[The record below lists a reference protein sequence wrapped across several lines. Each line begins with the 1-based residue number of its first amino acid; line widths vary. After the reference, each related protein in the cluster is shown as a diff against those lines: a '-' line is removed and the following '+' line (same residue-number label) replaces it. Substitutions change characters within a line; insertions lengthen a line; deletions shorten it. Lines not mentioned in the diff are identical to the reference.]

1 VFSNKTSTLYN
12 RFALQIT
19 FLSMRYFYLIICLF
33 FSLKI
38 AAQVNADKHATQI
51 DSLVNASYKIGSQNV
66 VEALEFSKK
75 AANLLNENSP
85 NPQKIKVYK
94 SLGTFYYLSA
104 NFNLAIFNYQK
115 ALGYETENTLTKGQI
130 YYALGNCNFALGNL
144 PNALKLSLEAL
155 NVFESLNEK
164 NDLLNAYVSIANIYE
179 RQNSFSK
186 AIEFNLKAANIF
198 EQNKNIFRTLTIYE
212 NVGKIYALQKKYTL
226 AVNYYN
232 KALKIYQS
240 IGNKAG
246 EAITYQNLAKLYYN
260 QSNYKYALNYYQL
273 SYKIAKQANSEVLE
287 TSNLLGLGN
296 TELMLNNYGVA
307 EQKYKLALQ
316 KAKLL
321 NQRFELKEAYEGLA
335 IISKSKNNVFESKT
349 FSMLSTQL
357 KDSLFNDSI
366 LARVTNLQL
375 LYDKEKT
382 QQQVVLLKKNEEL
395 SNVQLIKERQ
405 IRKMLIAIVVLFV
418 LLTVVFLYFY
428 INNKR
433 ISSSLE
439 NQNKKLEIQT
449 EELGRLNTVK
459 DRFFSIISHDLR
471 NNMTTMK
478 LYFDLMGNIKYKPEN
493 TEELTKQIASS
504 VENNIDLLEN
514 LLVWASSQIK
524 GLPLKFESI
533 NIFELVNKNIA
544 LAASLAHQKHI
555 QLLNLCNQNDIAF
568 ADENTINLVMRNL
581 IVNAIKFTN
590 DVGEITIS
598 TKTENTVIKISIADN
613 GVGIEQEK
621 INELFTQHQN
631 PSTQGT
637 ANEKGTGLG
646 LMLCADFIKQNN
658 GTIYVNSEKG
668 KGSVFTFELPL
679 IG

>member
-1 VFSNKTSTLYN
+1 MK
-12 RFALQIT
+12 
-19 FLSMRYFYLIICLF
+19 YFYLFVCLLLSF
-33 FSLKI
+33 NLT
-38 AAQVNADKHATQI
+38 AQVNANNDIAHI
-51 DSLVNASYKIGSQNV
+51 DSLIVAAYKIGSQNV
-66 VEALEFSKK
+66 VEALEYSKK
-75 AANLLNENSP
+75 AANLLNENST
-85 NPQKIKVYK
+85 NFQKLKVYK

-104 NFNLAIFNYQK
+104 NFNFAIVNYEK
-115 ALGYETENTLTKGQI
+115 ALGFETENTITKGQI
-130 YYALGNCNFALGNL
+130 YYALGNCNFAQGNL
-144 PNALKLSLEAL
+144 PNALRLSLEAL
-155 NVFESLNEK
+155 KIFENLHEN

-198 EQNKNIFRTLTIYE
+198 EQNKNIFRTLTIFE
-212 NVGKIYALQKKYTL
+212 NVGKIYSLQKKYSL
-226 AVNYYN
+226 AINYYN

-260 QSNYKYALNYYQL
+260 QSYYKSALNYYQL

-307 EQKYKLALQ
+307 EQNYKLALQ

-321 NQRFELKEAYEGLA
+321 NQRFELKEAYEGLS

-349 FSMLSTQL
+349 FSLLSNQI

-366 LARVTNLQL
+366 LASVNNLQL

-382 QQQVVLLKKNEEL
+382 QQQVVLLKQNEEL
-395 SNVQLIKERQ
+395 SNIQLIKERQ
-405 IRKMLIAIVVLFV
+405 ISKMLIAIVILFV
-418 LLTVVFLYFY
+418 LLTVGFLYFY

-433 ISSSLE
+433 ISSSLKK
-439 NQNKKLEIQT
+439 QNKKLEIQT
-449 EELGRLNTVK
+449 EELGRLNNVK

-478 LYFDLMGNIKYKPEN
+478 LYFDLMSNKKYKPEN
-493 TEELTKQIASS
+493 TEELTKQISSS

-524 GLPLKFESI
+524 GLPLKFEHL
-533 NIFELVNKNIA
+533 NVFELVNKNIA
-544 LAASLAHQKHI
+544 LAASIAHQKNIH
-555 QLLNLCNQNDIAF
+555 LLNLCNENDTAF
-568 ADENTINLVMRNL
+568 ADENTINLVLRNL

-590 DVGEITIS
+590 DEGKITVS
-598 TKTENTVIKISIADN
+598 STVINSKIQISIADN
-613 GVGIEQEK
+613 GVGIDKEK
-621 INELFTQHQN
+621 LDQMFTQHKN

-646 LMLCADFIKQNN
+646 LLLCADFIKQNN
-658 GTIYVNSEKG
+658 GTIYAKSEKG
-668 KGSVFTFELPL
+668 KGSVFTFELP
-679 IG
+679 I

>member
-1 VFSNKTSTLYN
+1 MPYN
-12 RFALQIT
+12 Y
-19 FLSMRYFYLIICLF
+19 FLKMKYVYLFVCLLLSF
-33 FSLKI
+33 NLT
-38 AAQVNADKHATQI
+38 AQVNANNDAAQI
-51 DSLVNASYKIGSQNV
+51 DSLIVAAYKIGSQNV
-66 VEALEFSKK
+66 VEALENSKK
-75 AANLLNENSP
+75 AAKLLNDNST
-85 NPQKIKVYK
+85 NAQNLKVYK

-104 NFNLAIFNYQK
+104 NFNLAILNYQK
-115 ALGYETENTLTKGQI
+115 ALSFETDNTLTKGQI

-144 PNALKLSLEAL
+144 PNALNLSLEAL
-155 NVFESLNEK
+155 KIFDNLHEN

-198 EQNKNIFRTLTIYE
+198 EQNKNIFRTLTIFE
-212 NVGKIYALQKKYTL
+212 NVGKIYALQKKYNL
-226 AVNYYN
+226 AINYYN
-232 KALKIYQS
+232 KALGIYKN

-246 EAITYQNLAKLYYN
+246 EAITYQNIAKLFYS
-260 QSNYKYALNYYQL
+260 QMNYKTALVYYQL

-296 TELMLNNYGVA
+296 AQLMLNNYGVA
-307 EQKYKLALQ
+307 EQNYKLALQ

-335 IISKSKNNVFESKT
+335 IISKSKNNAFESKT
-349 FSMLSTQL
+349 FSMLSSQL

-366 LARVTNLQL
+366 LASVTNLQL

-382 QQQVVLLKKNEEL
+382 QKQVVLLKQNEEL
-395 SNVQLIKERQ
+395 SKIQLIKERQ
-405 IRKMLIAIVVLFV
+405 IRKMLIAIVILFV
-418 LLTVVFLYFY
+418 LLTVGFLYFY

-433 ISSSLE
+433 ISSSLK
-439 NQNKKLEIQT
+439 NQNNKLEIQT
-449 EELGRLNTVK
+449 EELGRLNNVK

-478 LYFDLMGNIKYKPEN
+478 LYFDLMSNKKYKPEN

-524 GLPLKFESI
+524 GLPLKFESL

-544 LAASLAHQKHI
+544 LAASIAHQKNI
-555 QLLNLCNQNDIAF
+555 TLVNLCMENSRAF
-568 ADENTINLVMRNL
+568 ADENTINLVLRNL
-581 IVNAIKFTN
+581 IMNAIKFTN
-590 DVGEITIS
+590 DEGKITVS
-598 TKTENTVIKISIADN
+598 CKVITSKLQISIADN
-613 GVGIEQEK
+613 GVGIDKEK
-621 INELFTQHQN
+621 LDQMFTQHKN

-646 LMLCADFIKQNN
+646 LLLCADFIKQNN
-658 GTIYVNSEKG
+658 GSIYAKSEKG
-668 KGSVFTFELPL
+668 KGAVFTFDLPL
-679 IG
+679 

>member
-1 VFSNKTSTLYN
+1 MKL
-12 RFALQIT
+12 
-19 FLSMRYFYLIICLF
+19 FYLFVCLLLSF
-33 FSLKI
+33 NLT
-38 AAQVNADKHATQI
+38 AQVNANSNAAQI
-51 DSLVNASYKIGSQNV
+51 DSLIAAAYKIGSYNV
-66 VEALEFSKK
+66 VEALENSKK
-75 AANLLNENSP
+75 AAQLLNDNST
-85 NPQKIKVYK
+85 NALKIKVYK

-104 NFNLAIFNYQK
+104 NFNLAIINYQK
-115 ALGYETENTLTKGQI
+115 ALSFETDNNLTKGQI

-155 NVFESLNEK
+155 KIFDNLHEN

-198 EQNKNIFRTLTIYE
+198 EQNKNIFRTLTIFE
-212 NVGKIYALQKKYTL
+212 NIGKIYSLQKKYNL
-226 AVNYYN
+226 AINYYN
-232 KALKIYQS
+232 KALNIYKN

-246 EAITYQNLAKLYYN
+246 ESITYQNLAKLFYN
-260 QSNYKYALNYYQL
+260 QMNYKTALVYYQS

-307 EQKYKLALQ
+307 EQNYKLALQ

-349 FSMLSTQL
+349 FSMLSNQI

-366 LARVTNLQL
+366 LASVTNLQL

-405 IRKMLIAIVVLFV
+405 IKKMLIAIVILFV
-418 LLTVVFLYFY
+418 LLTVGFLYFY

-433 ISSSLE
+433 ISSSLK
-439 NQNKKLEIQT
+439 NQNNKLEIQT
-449 EELGRLNTVK
+449 EELGRLNNVK

-478 LYFDLMGNIKYKPEN
+478 LYFDLISNKKYKPEN
-493 TEELTKQIASS
+493 SEELTKQIASS

-524 GLPLKFESI
+524 GLPLKFESL
-533 NIFELVNKNIA
+533 NIFELVTKNIA
-544 LAASLAHQKHI
+544 LAESIAHQKNI
-555 QLLNLCNQNDIAF
+555 SLVNLCSENDKAF
-568 ADENTINLVMRNL
+568 ADDNTINLVLRNL
-581 IVNAIKFTN
+581 IANAIKFTN
-590 DVGEITIS
+590 DEGKITVSSMVTNAKIQ
-598 TKTENTVIKISIADN
+598 ISIADN
-613 GVGIEQEK
+613 GVGIDKEK
-621 INELFTQHQN
+621 LDQMFTQHKN

-646 LMLCADFIKQNN
+646 LLLCADFIKQNN
-658 GTIYVNSEKG
+658 GAIYVKSEKG

-679 IG
+679 GK

>member
-1 VFSNKTSTLYN
+1 MK
-12 RFALQIT
+12 
-19 FLSMRYFYLIICLF
+19 YFYLFVCLLLSF
-33 FSLKI
+33 NLT
-38 AAQVNADKHATQI
+38 AQVNANNDIAHI
-51 DSLVNASYKIGSQNV
+51 DSLIVAAYKIGSQNV
-66 VEALEFSKK
+66 VVALEYSKK
-75 AANLLNENSP
+75 AANLLNENST
-85 NPQKIKVYK
+85 NFQKLKVYK

-104 NFNLAIFNYQK
+104 NFNFAIVNYEK
-115 ALGYETENTLTKGQI
+115 ALSFETENTITKGQI
-130 YYALGNCNFALGNL
+130 YYALGNCNFAQGNL
-144 PNALKLSLEAL
+144 PNALRLSLEAL
-155 NVFESLNEK
+155 KIFENLHEN

-198 EQNKNIFRTLTIYE
+198 ERNKNIFRTLTIFE
-212 NVGKIYALQKKYTL
+212 NVGKIYSLQKKYSL
-226 AVNYYN
+226 AINYYN

-260 QSNYKYALNYYQL
+260 QSYYKSALNYYQL

-307 EQKYKLALQ
+307 EQNYKLASQ

-321 NQRFELKEAYEGLA
+321 NQLFELKEAYEGLS

-349 FSMLSTQL
+349 FSLLSNQI

-366 LARVTNLQL
+366 LASVTNLQL

-382 QQQVVLLKKNEEL
+382 QQQVVLLKQNEEL
-395 SNVQLIKERQ
+395 SNIQLIKERQ
-405 IRKMLIAIVVLFV
+405 ISKMLIAIVILFV
-418 LLTVVFLYFY
+418 LLTVGFLYFY

-433 ISSSLE
+433 ISSSLKK
-439 NQNKKLEIQT
+439 QNKKLEIQT
-449 EELGRLNTVK
+449 EELGRLNNVK

-478 LYFDLMGNIKYKPEN
+478 LYFDLMSNKKYKPEN
-493 TEELTKQIASS
+493 TEELTKQISSS

-524 GLPLKFESI
+524 GLPLKFEHL
-533 NIFELVNKNIA
+533 NVFELVNKNIA
-544 LAASLAHQKHI
+544 LAASIAHQKNIH
-555 QLLNLCNQNDIAF
+555 LLNLCNENDTAF
-568 ADENTINLVMRNL
+568 ADENTINLVLRNL

-590 DVGEITIS
+590 DEGKIKVS
-598 TKTENTVIKISIADN
+598 STVINSKIQISIADN
-613 GVGIEQEK
+613 GVGIDKEK
-621 INELFTQHQN
+621 LDQMFTQHKN

-646 LMLCADFIKQNN
+646 LLLCADFIKQNN
-658 GTIYVNSEKG
+658 GTIYAKSEKG
-668 KGSVFTFELPL
+668 KGSVFTFELP
-679 IG
+679 I

>member
-1 VFSNKTSTLYN
+1 
-12 RFALQIT
+12 
-19 FLSMRYFYLIICLF
+19 MRYFYLIICF
-33 FSLKI
+33 FFTLKI
-38 AAQVNADKHATQI
+38 AAQVNTNNHAAQI
-51 DSLVNASYKIGSQNV
+51 DSLINAAYKIGSQNV
-66 VEALEFSKK
+66 VEALEYSKK
-75 AANLLNENSP
+75 AANLLNDNSQ
-85 NPQKIKVYK
+85 NSQKLKVYK

-115 ALGYETENTLTKGQI
+115 ALSFETENTLTKGQI
-130 YYALGNCNFALGNL
+130 YYALGNCNFAVGNL

-155 NVFESLNEK
+155 KIFESLSENNEM
-164 NDLLNAYVSIANIYE
+164 LNSYVSIANIYE

-198 EQNKNIFRTLTIYE
+198 EQNKNIFRTLTIFE
-212 NVGKIYALQKKYTL
+212 NVGKIYSLQKKYSL
-226 AVNYYN
+226 AINYYN

-260 QSNYKYALNYYQL
+260 QTDYKNALKFYQA

-307 EQKYKLALQ
+307 EQNYKLALQ

-349 FSMLSTQL
+349 FSLLSNQI

-366 LARVTNLQL
+366 LASVTNIQL

-418 LLTVVFLYFY
+418 LLTVVFFYFY

-478 LYFDLMGNIKYKPEN
+478 LYFDLMGNKKYKPEN

-524 GLPLKFESI
+524 GLPLKFEHL
-533 NIFELVNKNIA
+533 NVFELVNKNID
-544 LAASLAHQKHI
+544 LSASIAHQKNI
-555 QLLNLCNQNDIAF
+555 KLINLCHENDAAF
-568 ADENTINLVMRNL
+568 ADENTINLVLRNL

-590 DVGEITIS
+590 DVGEITIL
-598 TKTENTVIKISIADN
+598 TKTENAVIKISIADN

-621 INELFTQHQN
+621 IDQLFTQHQN

-658 GTIYVNSEKG
+658 GTIYVKSEKG
-668 KGSVFTFELPL
+668 KGSVFTFELP
-679 IG
+679 IK

>member
-1 VFSNKTSTLYN
+1 LPYN
-12 RFALQIT
+12 Y
-19 FLSMRYFYLIICLF
+19 FLKMKYVYLFVCLLLSF
-33 FSLKI
+33 NLT
-38 AAQVNADKHATQI
+38 AQVNANNDAAQI
-51 DSLVNASYKIGSQNV
+51 DSLIVAAYKIGSQNV
-66 VEALEFSKK
+66 VEALENSKK
-75 AANLLNENSP
+75 AAKLLNDNST
-85 NPQKIKVYK
+85 NAQNLKVYK

-104 NFNLAIFNYQK
+104 NFNLAILNYQK
-115 ALGYETENTLTKGQI
+115 ALSFETDNTLTKGQI

-144 PNALKLSLEAL
+144 PNALNLSLEAL
-155 NVFESLNEK
+155 KIFDNLHEN

-198 EQNKNIFRTLTIYE
+198 EQNKNIFRTLTIFE
-212 NVGKIYALQKKYTL
+212 NVGKIYALQKKYNL
-226 AVNYYN
+226 AINYYN
-232 KALKIYQS
+232 KALGIYKN

-246 EAITYQNLAKLYYN
+246 EAITYQNIAKLFYS
-260 QSNYKYALNYYQL
+260 QMNYKTALVYYQL

-296 TELMLNNYGVA
+296 AQLMLNNYGVA
-307 EQKYKLALQ
+307 EQNYKLALQ

-335 IISKSKNNVFESKT
+335 IISKSKNNAFESKT
-349 FSMLSTQL
+349 FSMLSSQL

-366 LARVTNLQL
+366 LASVTNLQL

-382 QQQVVLLKKNEEL
+382 QKQVVLLKQNEEL
-395 SNVQLIKERQ
+395 SKIQLIKERQ
-405 IRKMLIAIVVLFV
+405 IRKMLIAIVILFV
-418 LLTVVFLYFY
+418 LLTVGFLYFY

-433 ISSSLE
+433 ISSSLK
-439 NQNKKLEIQT
+439 NQNNKLEIQT
-449 EELGRLNTVK
+449 EELGRLNNVK

-478 LYFDLMGNIKYKPEN
+478 LYFDLMSNKKYKPEN

-524 GLPLKFESI
+524 GLPLKFESL

-544 LAASLAHQKHI
+544 LAASIAHQKNI
-555 QLLNLCNQNDIAF
+555 TLVNLCMENSRAF
-568 ADENTINLVMRNL
+568 ADENTINLVLRNL
-581 IVNAIKFTN
+581 IMNAIKFTN
-590 DVGEITIS
+590 DEGKITVS
-598 TKTENTVIKISIADN
+598 CKVITSKLQISIADN
-613 GVGIEQEK
+613 GVGIDKEK
-621 INELFTQHQN
+621 LDQMFTQHKN

-646 LMLCADFIKQNN
+646 LLLCADFIKQNN
-658 GTIYVNSEKG
+658 GSIYAKSEKG
-668 KGSVFTFELPL
+668 KGAVFTFDLPL
-679 IG
+679 

>member
-1 VFSNKTSTLYN
+1 MKYVYLFVCL
-12 RFALQIT
+12 L
-19 FLSMRYFYLIICLF
+19 LSFNLT
-33 FSLKI
+33 
-38 AAQVNADKHATQI
+38 AQVNANNDAAQI
-51 DSLVNASYKIGSQNV
+51 DSLIVAAYKIGSQNV
-66 VEALEFSKK
+66 VEALENSKK
-75 AANLLNENSP
+75 AAKLLNDNSS
-85 NPQKIKVYK
+85 NAQNLKVYK

-104 NFNLAIFNYQK
+104 NFNLAIVNYQK
-115 ALGYETENTLTKGQI
+115 ALSFEPDNTLTKGQI

-155 NVFESLNEK
+155 KIFDNLHEN

-198 EQNKNIFRTLTIYE
+198 EQNKNIFRTLTIFE
-212 NVGKIYALQKKYTL
+212 NVGKIYALQKKYNL
-226 AVNYYN
+226 AINYYN
-232 KALKIYQS
+232 KALGIYKN

-246 EAITYQNLAKLYYN
+246 EAITYQNIAKLFYN
-260 QSNYKYALNYYQL
+260 QMNYKTALVYYQL
-273 SYKIAKQANSEVLE
+273 SYKIAKQVNSEVLE

-296 TELMLNNYGVA
+296 SELMLNNYGVA
-307 EQKYKLALQ
+307 EQNYKLALQ

-335 IISKSKNNVFESKT
+335 IISKSKNNAFESKT
-349 FSMLSTQL
+349 FSMLSSQL

-366 LARVTNLQL
+366 LASVTNLQL

-382 QQQVVLLKKNEEL
+382 QQQVVLLKQNEEL
-395 SNVQLIKERQ
+395 SNIQLIKERQ
-405 IRKMLIAIVVLFV
+405 IRKMLIAIVILFV
-418 LLTVVFLYFY
+418 LLTVGFLYFY
-428 INNKR
+428 MNNKR
-433 ISSSLE
+433 ISSSLK
-439 NQNKKLEIQT
+439 NQNNKLEIQT
-449 EELGRLNTVK
+449 EELGRLNNVK

-478 LYFDLMGNIKYKPEN
+478 LYFDLMSNKKYKPEN

-524 GLPLKFESI
+524 GLPLKFESL

-544 LAASLAHQKHI
+544 LAASIAHQKNI
-555 QLLNLCNQNDIAF
+555 TLVNLCMENSRAF
-568 ADENTINLVMRNL
+568 ADENTINLVLRNL

-590 DVGEITIS
+590 DEGKITVSCKIIDS
-598 TKTENTVIKISIADN
+598 KIKISIADN
-613 GVGIEQEK
+613 GVGIDKEK
-621 INELFTQHQN
+621 LDQMFTQHKN

-646 LMLCADFIKQNN
+646 LLLCDDFIKQNN
-658 GTIYVNSEKG
+658 GTIYAKSEKG

-679 IG
+679 

>member
-1 VFSNKTSTLYN
+1 MKYVYLFVCLLLSFNLTS
-12 RFALQIT
+12 
-19 FLSMRYFYLIICLF
+19 
-33 FSLKI
+33 
-38 AAQVNADKHATQI
+38 QVNVNNDAVQI
-51 DSLVNASYKIGSQNV
+51 DSLIVAAYKIGSQNV
-66 VEALEFSKK
+66 VEALENSKR
-75 AANLLNENSP
+75 AAKLLNDNSTYA
-85 NPQKIKVYK
+85 QKLKVYK

-104 NFNLAIFNYQK
+104 NFNLAIVNYQK
-115 ALGYETENTLTKGQI
+115 ALSFEPDNTLTKGQI

-144 PNALKLSLEAL
+144 PNALNLSLEAL
-155 NVFESLNEK
+155 KIFDNLHEN

-198 EQNKNIFRTLTIYE
+198 EQNKNIFRTLTIFE
-212 NVGKIYALQKKYTL
+212 NVGKIYVLQKKYNL
-226 AVNYYN
+226 AINYYN
-232 KALKIYQS
+232 KALGIYKN

-246 EAITYQNLAKLYYN
+246 EAITYQNIAKLFYR
-260 QSNYKYALNYYQL
+260 QMNYKTALVYYQL

-296 TELMLNNYGVA
+296 AELMLNNYGVA
-307 EQKYKLALQ
+307 EQNYKLALQ

-321 NQRFELKEAYEGLA
+321 NQRFELKEAYEGLS

-349 FSMLSTQL
+349 FSLLSNQI

-366 LARVTNLQL
+366 LASVTNLQL
-375 LYDKEKT
+375 LYDKDKT
-382 QQQVVLLKKNEEL
+382 QRQVILLKQNEEL
-395 SNVQLIKERQ
+395 SNAKLTKERQ
-405 IRKMLIAIVVLFV
+405 ISKMLIAIVILFV
-418 LLTVVFLYFY
+418 LLTVGFLYFY
-428 INNKR
+428 MNNKR
-433 ISSSLE
+433 ISSSLK

-449 EELGRLNTVK
+449 EELGRLNNVK

-478 LYFDLMGNIKYKPEN
+478 LYFDLMSNKKYKPEN
-493 TEELTKQIASS
+493 TEELTKQISSS

-524 GLPLKFESI
+524 GLPLKFESL

-544 LAASLAHQKHI
+544 LSASIAHQKNI
-555 QLLNLCNQNDIAF
+555 TLVNLCLENSRAF
-568 ADENTINLVMRNL
+568 ADENTINLVLRNL

-590 DVGEITIS
+590 DEGKITVSS
-598 TKTENTVIKISIADN
+598 TVTNSKIKISITDN
-613 GVGIEQEK
+613 GVGIDKEK
-621 INELFTQHQN
+621 LDQMFTQHKN

-646 LMLCADFIKQNN
+646 LLLCDDFIKQNN
-658 GTIYVNSEKG
+658 GTIYAKSEKG
-668 KGSVFTFELPL
+668 KGSVFTFELP
-679 IG
+679 I